1 MLWIFAIALFVV
13 AVAAPGGPL
22 LALGLLG
29 GGYFLSIHLH
39 PYTQCDACKGTRA
52 GIAARCSRMPSGP
65 ATSAQGH
72 VASSG
77 WALPI
82 RVWARPPSRAHGG
95 THADAR
101 ALIDSRSA

>member
-39 PYTQCDACKGTRA
+39 PYTQCDACKGTGRHRGA
-52 GIAARCSRMPSGP
+52 VFTYAQRPCHKCSGARRKQRLSAARRN
-65 ATSAQGH
+65 
-72 VASSG
+72 
-77 WALPI
+77 
-82 RVWARPPSRAHGG
+82 
-95 THADAR
+95 
-101 ALIDSRSA
+101 